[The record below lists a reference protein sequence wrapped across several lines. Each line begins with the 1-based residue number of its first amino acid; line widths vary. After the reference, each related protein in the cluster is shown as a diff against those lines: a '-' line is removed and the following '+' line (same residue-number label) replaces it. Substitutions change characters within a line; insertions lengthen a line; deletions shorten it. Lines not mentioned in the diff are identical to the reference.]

1 MKRQLTIG
9 LMLAAAFTLTN
20 CSEQLVTPDLE
31 SDITV
36 DETIENDTPQ
46 GEEIKIP
53 YEVFINEPA
62 TKTISDG
69 ENIFWVDEATAA
81 ANGMGKGAS
90 DRVNIFTRP
99 SSGSAYTSH
108 GAFVYA
114 GGKRFVG
121 ELTGNLGT
129 SNNWYCLYPYGL
141 DNVTSASADIE
152 ANITIGATK
161 ESGYVQ
167 TQLIADSKA
176 HIAGEICPM
185 YDYLESQSGSTTPQF
200 NMKHLS
206 ALLAIKIVNEGGDG
220 DIIIN
225 SAQISVPTI
234 STTAI
239 KQTEEKFVGDF
250 KVKISGDNV
259 EYIPV
264 ANSSSS
270 TAKLSFGGANFSIA
284 PNDDLTLYLAIKP
297 FDASGKTFDITIN
310 GAQKRVTI
318 PSGVKFEA
326 GKMTTLRV
334 PLKLSYPTQTNVFD
348 LQGGSGWSTY
358 KLASLVGDYNT
369 TETMLIN
376 GKEVDVV
383 VLGTPAKPGMVQVQG
398 TPQELINKVPINF
411 YASSYGNN
419 QGVMRVESITAT
431 FSILGIPIPVTFNY
445 SDLISYVKPER
456 IQFSGVLPLQQY
468 ERNGTKYITILDEE
482 PIQKGIN
489 IENINNLLESFDDNT
504 KDEFKPT
511 FEGLKAALN
520 NDGIDT
526 DGTPANVTAKCICAK
541 LKSELAD
548 NEKLSAVSGL
558 FDSPSMMFYL
568 VRGAHIKVVLST
580 VDKNDSNIAT
590 DNRVMAWGIHANAN

>member
-31 SDITV
+31 SDIIV
-36 DETIENDTPQ
+36 DETIDNGSAEDVR
-46 GEEIKIP
+46 IP

-62 TKTISDG
+62 TKTLSDG
-69 ENIFWVDEATAA
+69 ENIYWVDEATAA

-90 DRVNIFTRP
+90 DRVNIFTKP
-99 SSGSAYTSH
+99 SSGSAFTSH

-167 TQLIADSKA
+167 TQLIADKKA

-206 ALLAIKIVNEGGDG
+206 ALLAIKIVNEDGDG

-270 TAKLSFGGANFSIA
+270 TAKLS
-284 PNDDLTLYLAIKP
+284 
-297 FDASGKTFDITIN
+297 
-310 GAQKRVTI
+310 
-318 PSGVKFEA
+318 
-326 GKMTTLRV
+326 
-334 PLKLSYPTQTNVFD
+334 
-348 LQGGSGWSTY
+348 
-358 KLASLVGDYNT
+358 
-369 TETMLIN
+369 
-376 GKEVDVV
+376 
-383 VLGTPAKPGMVQVQG
+383 
-398 TPQELINKVPINF
+398 
-411 YASSYGNN
+411 
-419 QGVMRVESITAT
+419 
-431 FSILGIPIPVTFNY
+431 
-445 SDLISYVKPER
+445 
-456 IQFSGVLPLQQY
+456 
-468 ERNGTKYITILDEE
+468 
-482 PIQKGIN
+482 
-489 IENINNLLESFDDNT
+489 
-504 KDEFKPT
+504 
-511 FEGLKAALN
+511 
-520 NDGIDT
+520 
-526 DGTPANVTAKCICAK
+526 
-541 LKSELAD
+541 
-548 NEKLSAVSGL
+548 
-558 FDSPSMMFYL
+558 
-568 VRGAHIKVVLST
+568 
-580 VDKNDSNIAT
+580 
-590 DNRVMAWGIHANAN
+590 

>member
-1 MKRQLTIG
+1 M
-9 LMLAAAFTLTN
+9 
-20 CSEQLVTPDLE
+20 
-31 SDITV
+31 
-36 DETIENDTPQ
+36 
-46 GEEIKIP
+46 
-53 YEVFINEPA
+53 
-62 TKTISDG
+62 
-69 ENIFWVDEATAA
+69 
-81 ANGMGKGAS
+81 
-90 DRVNIFTRP
+90 
-99 SSGSAYTSH
+99 
-108 GAFVYA
+108 
-114 GGKRFVG
+114 G

-167 TQLIADSKA
+167 TQLIADKKA

-270 TAKLSFGGANFSIA
+270 PAKLSFGGASFSIA

-310 GAQKRVTI
+310 GAQKRITI

-334 PLKLSYPTQTNVFD
+334 PLKLSEPAQSNVFEIN
-348 LQGGSGWSTY
+348 GG
-358 KLASLVGDYNT
+358 KHASLIGDYSSF
-369 TETMLIN
+369 ETMYIN
-376 GKEVDVV
+376 GHKTEVA
-383 VLGTPAKPGMVQVQG
+383 VLGTPAKPGQVKISG
-398 TPQELINKVPINF
+398 TAKELLNMLPITF

-419 QGVMRVESITAT
+419 RGVMRVESISANIGTDIT
-431 FSILGIPIPVTFNY
+431 LDYNT
-445 SDLISYVKPER
+445 LITMMSPDK
-456 IQFSGVLPLQQY
+456 ITFSGVLPLEQY
-468 ERNGTKYITILDEE
+468 KRNGLTYITILDEN
-482 PIQKGIN
+482 PILKNIN
-489 IENINNLLESFDDNT
+489 EDNINNLLLGFDN
-504 KDEFKPT
+504 
-511 FEGLKAALN
+511 GNL
-520 NDGIDT
+520 NDGVPTLAGLQAAINNPSIIGAKDANYTNEAATITGQCIWDKIDDKMT
-526 DGTPANVTAKCICAK
+526 DKQPT
-541 LKSELAD
+541 LW
-548 NEKLSAVSGL
+548 GL
-558 FDSPSMMFYL
+558 VKWFINSPEDLF
-568 VRGAHIKVVLST
+568 RIAGDTKITVVLST
-580 VDKNDSNIAT
+580 VDKNASATDPAT
-590 DNRVMAWGIHANAN
+590 DNKVMAWGIYAHQGN